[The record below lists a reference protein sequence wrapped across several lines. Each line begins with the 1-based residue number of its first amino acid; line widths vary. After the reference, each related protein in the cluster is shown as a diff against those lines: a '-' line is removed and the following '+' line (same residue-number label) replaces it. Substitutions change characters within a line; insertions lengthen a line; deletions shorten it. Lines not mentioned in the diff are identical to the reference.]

1 MKKRIA
7 LSLCLLASSA
17 LQSISTGRQIQIKKQ
32 FTAFFAKPGLKTV
45 NKINEMQAL
54 IDELRKS
61 SPSSAKK
68 YQKKLDAVRTQ
79 HEEHD
84 THTQNQLKACVED
97 LIVKL
102 EVDLLPTA
110 SVVDEA
116 EKIHALLTQLSQT
129 NPEAARSFE
138 EAIEEILSYILN

>member
-17 LQSISTGRQIQIKKQ
+17 LQSISTGRLVQIKKQ
-32 FTAFFAKPGLKTV
+32 FTAFFAKSGLKTV

-61 SPSSAKK
+61 SPGFARK

-84 THTQNQLKACVED
+84 THVQDQLKACVED

-116 EKIHALLTQLSQT
+116 EKIHALITQLSQT

-138 EAIEEILSYILN
+138 EAIEEILSHILN